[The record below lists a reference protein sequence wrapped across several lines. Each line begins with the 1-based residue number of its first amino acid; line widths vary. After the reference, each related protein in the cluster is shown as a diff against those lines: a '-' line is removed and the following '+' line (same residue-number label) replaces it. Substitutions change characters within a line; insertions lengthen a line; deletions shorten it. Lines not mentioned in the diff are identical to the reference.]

1 MSFAFTG
8 LDPDPN
14 VEADLVSHVADRA
27 LTTGGTA
34 RVVAG
39 AGEAVGE
46 ADVSVNNKVLSDEAD
61 LDGPN
66 RSV

>member
-46 ADVSVNNKVLSDEAD
+46 ADVSV
-61 LDGPN
+61 
-66 RSV
+66 RS